1 MEITIAR
8 SEDTLEI
15 RVFGHTKT
23 EFCNGISCLLWSLLA
38 WATNFADAEHKF
50 SSGDSYIKV
59 RKCSP
64 DIADFMETAIEQ
76 MAYNSSEIVIKRG
89 K

>member
-1 MEITIAR
+1 MEITILR

-15 RVFGHTKT
+15 HVLGHTKT

-38 WATNFADAEHKF
+38 WAVNFAEGEHDFK
-50 SSGDSYIKV
+50 SGDSYIRVK
-59 RKCSP
+59 KCSP
-64 DIADFMETAIEQ
+64 DIVNFMETAIEQ
-76 MAYNSSEIVIKRG
+76 MAYNNSEIVIKRG